1 MKNLSVKAKLYIF
14 ALVLVFIFAFLGWS
28 FHQATRTSKE
38 VAERF
43 TLLGGIRVSLERSMN
58 GIRAYQLLFS
68 EDFKKM
74 YEENQEGAIR
84 LLRELKSITISQA
97 SRDAQDSIIQKIEAW
112 RELNRPRWEI
122 MAKYKEATQESDF
135 RRSPEGQKLERI
147 TAESAKIFA
156 EISQDLEELVERQ
169 KGRNFARLDQVA
181 LQTLGIIAA
190 SAIFVCL
197 LLLLITRH
205 ILHSLGAITEGFTF
219 FFAFLRNEKSDVEA
233 IKLNSKDEFGEMA
246 SMINEGIEHI
256 KEGLIQDAKALKE
269 LLEVANRVKR
279 GYFDLQ
285 ISVMPNNPQ
294 LVELRGVLND
304 MLRGL
309 YSQIMI
315 VLEALQTFSKNDFT
329 KRIESGTIEGELL
342 LLTQGVNRLGET
354 ISQMLRLSLQSG
366 ESLQNES
373 QSLKHSMQELSQ
385 GSSEQAA
392 SLEESAAAIEEL
404 ASSMQQMS
412 MRSSEVVT
420 QTEEIKNVIGIIRDI
435 ADQTNLLALNAAIE
449 AARAGEHGR
458 GFAVVADEV
467 RKLAERTQKSLG
479 EIDANTNVLVQSINE
494 MSESV
499 KEQAQG
505 ISQINEAIAQLDN
518 MTQQNAAIAEKID
531 LVAQGLARRAD
542 SLVEE
547 AKKSRF

>member
-1 MKNLSVKAKLYIF
+1 MRNLSIKAKLYLF
-14 ALVLVFIFAFLGWS
+14 ALVLVSVFAFLGWS
-28 FHQATRTSKE
+28 FYQTTNTSKE
-38 VAERF
+38 VAKRLN
-43 TLLGGIRVSLERSMN
+43 LLGGIGVSLERSMN
-58 GIRAYQLLFS
+58 GIRGYQLFFS
-68 EDFKKM
+68 DNFKKM

-84 LLRELKSITISQA
+84 LLKELRSITVTQA

-112 RELNRPRWEI
+112 RELNRPRLEI
-122 MAKYKEATQESDF
+122 MAKYQEAIRESDF
-135 RRSPEGQKLERI
+135 RRSQEGQRLERI
-147 TAESAKIFA
+147 MTESAKLFA
-156 EISQDLEELVERQ
+156 EINQDLEKLVEHQMR
-169 KGRNFARLDQVA
+169 RNFSRLDQAA

-190 SAIFVCL
+190 SAIFACL
-197 LLLLITRH
+197 LLLFITRN
-205 ILHSLGAITEGFTF
+205 ILCSLGVITEGLTS

-246 SMINEGIEHI
+246 SMINGGVERI

-269 LLEVANRVKR
+269 SLEVANRVKQ
-279 GYFDLQ
+279 GYLNLQ
-285 ISVMPNNPQ
+285 ISTTPNNPQ
-294 LVELRGVLND
+294 LLELRGVLND

-309 YSQIMI
+309 YAQITTI
-315 VLEALQTFSKNDFT
+315 LEVLQTFSKNDFT
-329 KRIESGTIEGELL
+329 KRVESGAIEGQLL
-342 LLTQGVNRLGET
+342 LLTQGVNYLGET
-354 ISQMLRLSLQSG
+354 ISQMLRHSLQSG
-366 ESLQNES
+366 ESLQSES

-412 MRSSEVVT
+412 MRSGEVVA

-505 ISQINEAIAQLDN
+505 ISQINEAIAQLDSV
-518 MTQQNAAIAEKID
+518 TQQNAAIAEQTDSIAQG
-531 LVAQGLARRAD
+531 VAQRAD

>member
-1 MKNLSVKAKLYIF
+1 MRNLSVKAKLYLF
-14 ALVLVFIFAFLGWS
+14 ALVLVSIFAFLGWS
-28 FHQATRTSKE
+28 FYQAANTAKG
-38 VAERF
+38 VAQRF
-43 TLLGGIRVSLERSMN
+43 ELLGHTNTDLERAMSGIR
-58 GIRAYQLLFS
+58 GYQLLFRD
-68 EDFKKM
+68 DFKKM
-74 YEENQEGAIR
+74 YEESLDESLAR
-84 LLRELKSITISQA
+84 LEKVRMMLVTQG
-97 SRDAQDSIIQKIEAW
+97 SRDQQRAIVEKIQKW

-122 MAKYKEATQESDF
+122 MIKHQKAINQEDF
-135 RRSPEGQKLERI
+135 AQTPEGKTLQRI
-147 TAESAKIFA
+147 TAESAVLFN
-156 EISQDLEELVERQ
+156 ELTQDMDKWSKGQMERSF
-169 KGRNFARLDQVA
+169 GRLDQAA

-190 SAIFVCL
+190 SAIFACL
-197 LLLLITRH
+197 LLLFITRN
-205 ILHSLGAITEGFTF
+205 ILRSLGVITEGLTS

-246 SMINEGIEHI
+246 SMINGGVERI
-256 KEGLIQDAKALKE
+256 KEGLVQDAKALKE
-269 LLEVANRVKR
+269 SLEVANGVKR

-285 ISVMPNNPQ
+285 ISAIPNNPQ

-309 YSQIMI
+309 YAQITTI
-315 VLEALQTFSKNDFT
+315 LEVLQTFSKNNFT
-329 KRIESGTIEGELL
+329 KRIESGAIEGQLL
-342 LLTQGVNRLGET
+342 LLTQGVNYLGET
-354 ISQMLRLSLQSG
+354 ISQMLRHSLQNG
-366 ESLQNES
+366 ESLQSES

-404 ASSMQQMS
+404 TSSMQQMS
-412 MRSSEVVT
+412 MRSGEVVA

-505 ISQINEAIAQLDN
+505 ISQINEAIAQLDSV
-518 MTQQNAAIAEKID
+518 TQQNAAIAEQTDSIAQG
-531 LVAQGLARRAD
+531 VAQRAD